1 MKHLLIV
8 DDDDFIRDSLD
19 IFFRGKGFKV
29 ATASDGFQ
37 ALDVL
42 KGGKFDLV
50 LMDLMMPD
58 MGGIDLLKKMA
69 ELKIS
74 SPCIVMT
81 AFATVQTAVE
91 AMKLGAFDYITK
103 PFVLDELMM
112 VVERGIGV
120 SELQNENRMLKRH
133 LRKKYRFEG
142 LIGDSPRMQQVYEMI
157 EKIFDIDSTIL
168 ITGES
173 GTGKELIAKTIH
185 FNSSRA
191 QQPFVPLNCAAIPKD
206 LLESE
211 LFGHEKGAFTG
222 ALNTRIGRFELA
234 AGGTLFLDEIGEL
247 DMSLQGKVLRVIQE
261 KEFERVG
268 GSKTI
273 KVDVRIVTATNKD
286 LEKAIEE
293 GKFREDLYYRLNVI
307 PIHLPPLRERVEDIP
322 LLVDFFKKE
331 LVKKR
336 KRESVE
342 ISPGAMEC
350 LLGYHW
356 PGNVRELENL
366 LERLTILVSKDTI
379 EVSDLPAKFYT
390 AMKASTTR
398 PVCTPVEEAAPAG
411 PGTPEKEERPLAAA
425 GLSDSGMDL
434 TKAVEQ
440 MERDLILQALG
451 KTGGVKSK
459 AAKLL
464 GLNRTTL
471 VEKMKKMNIEAHIS

>member
-29 ATASDGFQ
+29 NTASNGFQ
-37 ALDVL
+37 ALDAL
-42 KGGKFDLV
+42 KSGKFDLV

-112 VVERGIGV
+112 VVQRGIGV

-133 LRKKYRFEG
+133 LRKKYKFEG
-142 LIGDSPRMQQVYEMI
+142 IIGDSPRMQQVYEMI

-191 QQPFVPLNCAAIPKD
+191 QQPCVPLNCAAIPKD

-247 DMSLQGKVLRVIQE
+247 DMSLQGKVLRVIQG

-307 PIHLPPLRERVEDIP
+307 PIHLPPLRDRVEDIP

-336 KRESVE
+336 KGEVE

-350 LLGYHW
+350 LLRYHW

-366 LERLTILVSKDTI
+366 LERLTILVSNDTI
-379 EVSDLPAKFYT
+379 EASDLPAKFQT
-390 AMKASTTR
+390 AKAPGAVSR
-398 PVCTPVEEAAPAG
+398 PAVANEASSGELDAPGEEKKPAAPS
-411 PGTPEKEERPLAAA
+411 PGLA
-425 GLSDSGMDL
+425 DSGMDL

-440 MERDLILQALG
+440 MERNLILQALG

-471 VEKMKKMNIEAHIS
+471 VEKMKKMNIEATIS

>member
-29 ATASDGFQ
+29 STVSDGFQ
-37 ALDVL
+37 ALDAL
-42 KGGKFDLV
+42 KSGKFDLL

-74 SPCIVMT
+74 FPCIVMT

-120 SELQNENRMLKRH
+120 SELQHENRMLKRH
-133 LRKKYRFEG
+133 LRKKYKFDG

-191 QQPFVPLNCAAIPKD
+191 QQPFIPLNCAAIPKD

-247 DMSLQGKVLRVIQE
+247 DMSLQGKVLRVIQG

-286 LEKAIEE
+286 LEKAIED

-307 PIHLPPLRERVEDIP
+307 PILLPPLRERVEDIP

-331 LVKKR
+331 LVKKK
-336 KRESVE
+336 KRDPVE
-342 ISPGAMEC
+342 VSPGAMEC
-350 LLGYHW
+350 LLRYHW

-379 EVSDLPAKFYT
+379 DAADLPAKFQLV
-390 AMKASTTR
+390 KAPGTVSR
-398 PVCTPVEEAAPAG
+398 SLPLSAVKEADHDG
-411 PGTPEKEERPLAAA
+411 PGAREEESQAVPAQ
-425 GLSDSGMDL
+425 GLPDPGMDL

-440 MERDLILQALG
+440 MERNLILQALG

-471 VEKMKKMNIEAHIS
+471 VEKMKKMNI